1 MFSKKQA
8 DIAVKEKNIKAIFLL
23 IASLFFSGSPW
34 GRTGSGKQPY
44 HSVSGALRE
53 GNIMYLLCLVK

>member
-23 IASLFFSGSPW
+23 IASLFFQGAPW
-34 GRTGSGKQPY
+34 GGRAAEISRT
-44 HSVSGALRE
+44 AL
-53 GNIMYLLCLVK
+53 MVLLCGKET